1 MRLQASHLMPTRNIA
16 TYRNS
21 KISIHHHGHNTNRKF
36 VYSLRLIF
44 LVDLRVRIFF
54 LLVRPSITCI
64 CEVFIYRPTWMLN
77 LKSLVQN
84 IWWQLTTKYG
94 PPPGN
99 WQFDNFMRL
108 RWAISPSLRI
118 ICSLRLLSYISE
130 IVCWL
135 YPDISRHIMLPQSC
149 LYMAL
154 VRFQGVFSV
163 VFVVSDL

>member
-44 LVDLRVRIFF
+44 SVDLRVRSKNFF
-54 LLVRPSITCI
+54 YSPSITCI

-94 PPPGN
+94 PTPGN

-130 IVCWL
+130 IVCRL